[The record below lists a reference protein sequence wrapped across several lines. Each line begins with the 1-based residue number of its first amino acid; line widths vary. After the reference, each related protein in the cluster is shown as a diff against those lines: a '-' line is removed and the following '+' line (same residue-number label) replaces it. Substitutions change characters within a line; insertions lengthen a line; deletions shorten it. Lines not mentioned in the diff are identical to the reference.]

1 MTIEDPNVLGA
12 GRDHVSTGPG
22 LGLARGLHRARV
34 ARWRRGDVARA
45 RLAPALAPT
54 RAAPTTLAADLDHG
68 LAQGSVVSCVAGTG
82 EVAVGM
88 SVARTTVPASTRTT
102 AGAADGA
109 AAAVAVETSAATM
122 DVGSNKNGATT
133 ALEEDDP
140 SGHAEAVVA
149 VADPLGVVVSVT
161 LEIAGAVVIQD
172 HAVLKDHADPDL
184 TAQKDETKIGTATPV
199 TRNAIAIVARVNMKK
214 KGTWTEKN
222 TTESGLM
229 ETSPRET
236 PTRRRSNPPNKP
248 PKNKITRVW
257 FCHRVL
263 VLRLCSKYCLGAHH
277 LTYVLD
283 CELTDLITNLN
294 LTLNLFSG
302 MIVNLIREQVQLIL
316 FHLTICSNLI
326 FRFLYSHTSV
336 IHGRFLLQNVF

>member
-1 MTIEDPNVLGA
+1 ML
-12 GRDHVSTGPG
+12 
-22 LGLARGLHRARV
+22 LL
-34 ARWRRGDVARA
+34 
-45 RLAPALAPT
+45 
-54 RAAPTTLAADLDHG
+54 
-68 LAQGSVVSCVAGTG
+68 
-82 EVAVGM
+82 
-88 SVARTTVPASTRTT
+88 
-102 AGAADGA
+102 
-109 AAAVAVETSAATM
+109 
-122 DVGSNKNGATT
+122 
-133 ALEEDDP
+133 
-140 SGHAEAVVA
+140 
-149 VADPLGVVVSVT
+149 
-161 LEIAGAVVIQD
+161 
-172 HAVLKDHADPDL
+172 
-184 TAQKDETKIGTATPV
+184 TATPV
-199 TRNAIAIVARVNMKK
+199 TRNVIAIVARVNMKK

-283 CELTDLITNLN
+283 CELTDLLTNLN

-302 MIVNLIREQVQLIL
+302 MIDNLIREQVQLIL